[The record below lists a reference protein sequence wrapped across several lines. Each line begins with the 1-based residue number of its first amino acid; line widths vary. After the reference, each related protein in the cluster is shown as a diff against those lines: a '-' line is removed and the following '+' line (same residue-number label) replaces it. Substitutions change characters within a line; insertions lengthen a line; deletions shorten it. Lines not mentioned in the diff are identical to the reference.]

1 MKLTPLIVADAP
13 TFINPIGERTISL
26 RSLTLSDLD
35 IGISQ
40 LLDTDMFEC
49 IDLTDNDLII
59 VPEFG
64 ESRKLK
70 TLLLAR
76 NRIRTLS
83 PNFAS
88 KLYNLESVSLINN
101 FIRSPKELAGMSSVK
116 NLRELYLT
124 GNPITGLKNYR
135 LWTIWKFPTL
145 KILDSEKVK
154 KNEKEEATK
163 LFGTHKGP
171 TDLAKK
177 VSESTVDI
185 GMGPEKKYSKEA
197 LDSKTIHMK
206 STYQRLSTSQRKKL
220 KQELVSATK
229 LADIE
234 RIQGI
239 LERGYL

>member
-1 MKLTPLIVADAP
+1 MKLTPVIVADAP

-40 LLDTDMFEC
+40 LLDTDIFEC

-64 ESRKLK
+64 QSRRLK

-76 NRIRTLS
+76 NRIRILS

-163 LFGTHKGP
+163 LFGTHKEP
-171 TDLAKK
+171 TDLARK
-177 VSESTVDI
+177 VSESAVDI